1 MSSTHDRRRVVL
13 RLVALATIVTSLVAT
28 RLPEA
33 GAHARVSQVVPAD
46 GAVVDTLPGTV
57 SITLVAK
64 PATVEGDPVMVYDP
78 VGRRIDDGEV
88 RVTDDGR
95 ILSVGLDASPGH
107 LAGRY
112 EILYRVASADT
123 HVIAG
128 RFGFTVS
135 ETATADDVVVISGAA
150 PVERRR
156 HLRGAGPADMR
167 PEIAA
172 LGVATV
178 VALAVRRRSRR
189 AQPRSQPAATP
200 RLRPTG
206 VVDGRWPDG

>member
-1 MSSTHDRRRVVL
+1 
-13 RLVALATIVTSLVAT
+13 
-28 RLPEA
+28 
-33 GAHARVSQVVPAD
+33 
-46 GAVVDTLPGTV
+46 
-57 SITLVAK
+57 
-64 PATVEGDPVMVYDP
+64 
-78 VGRRIDDGEV
+78 
-88 RVTDDGR
+88 
-95 ILSVGLDASPGH
+95 PGH